1 MMRLVI
7 LVAGVGSRLRPLTD
21 ERPKCLVEVGGQT
34 ILNRFLKQAEETGAF
49 QEVVLITGYRHQQIQ
64 EAVNEWQRS
73 HALPVRLVHN
83 ERYDVTN
90 NGYTLLCAK
99 DFLLDGFVL
108 TDGDL
113 LLEDGILRRVAASE
127 KSHLAVDMQ
136 MKLDEEAMKFVL
148 DEAGFVTELSKEI
161 PVERGR
167 GESIGLCKINAED
180 ALGVV
185 DHLAKLV
192 EQGEE
197 NEYYERA
204 FQELIREGWKLR
216 VVDVGD
222 LRWVE
227 VDDHNDLARAEEIFG

>member
-1 MMRLVI
+1 MRLVI

-21 ERPKCLVEVGGQT
+21 DRPKCLVEIGGQT
-34 ILNRFLKQAEETGAF
+34 ILDRFLQQAVETNAF
-49 QEVVLITGYRHQQIQ
+49 QEVVLITGYRQPQI
-64 EAVNEWQRS
+64 EAAVNEWQKT
-73 HALPVRLVHN
+73 HDLPVRLAHN
-83 ERYDVTN
+83 ERYDETN
-90 NGYTLLCAK
+90 NGYSLLCAK
-99 DFLLDGFVL
+99 DYLLDGFVL

-113 LLEDGILRRVAASE
+113 LLEDGILRRVAGSAE
-127 KSHLAVDMQ
+127 SHLAVDMQ

-148 DEAGFVTELSKEI
+148 DENGYVTELSKEI
-161 PVERGR
+161 SVERGL

-180 ALGVV
+180 APGVIG
-185 DHLAKLV
+185 HLAKLV

-204 FQELIREGWKLR
+204 FQELIRESWKLK

-227 VDDHNDLARAEEIFG
+227 VDDNNDMARAEQIFG

>member
-1 MMRLVI
+1 MRLVI

-21 ERPKCLVEVGGQT
+21 DRPKCLVEIGGQT
-34 ILNRFLKQAEETGAF
+34 ILSRFLQGAEEANAF
-49 QEVVLITGYRHQQIQ
+49 QEVVLITGYRHEQIAA
-64 EAVNEWQRS
+64 AVEEWQQS

-83 ERYDVTN
+83 ERYDETN

-99 DFLLDGFVL
+99 DFLHDGFVL

-113 LLEDGILRRVAASE
+113 LLEDGILRRVASATDT
-127 KSHLAVDMQ
+127 HLAVDMQ

-148 DEAGFVTELSKEI
+148 DENGFVTELSKEI
-161 PVERGR
+161 SVERGL
-167 GESIGLCKINAED
+167 GESIGLCKINAEHVQ
-180 ALGVV
+180 GVI

-204 FQELIREGWKLR
+204 FQELIHEGWQLK

-227 VDDHNDLARAEEIFG
+227 VDDQKDLARAEQIFG

>member
-1 MMRLVI
+1 MRLVI

-21 ERPKCLVEVGGQT
+21 DRPKCLVEVGGQT
-34 ILNRFLKQAEETGAF
+34 ILDRFLKQAVATNAF
-49 QEVVLITGYRHQQIQ
+49 QEVVLITGYRHPQI
-64 EAVNEWQRS
+64 EAAVNEWQQTNE
-73 HALPVRLVHN
+73 LPVRLVQN

-113 LLEDGILRRVAASE
+113 LLEDGILSRVAGAAD
-127 KSHLAVDMQ
+127 SHLAVDMQ

-148 DEAGFVTELSKEI
+148 DASGYVTELSKEI
-161 PVERGR
+161 SVERGL
-167 GESIGLCKINAED
+167 GESIGLCKINAAD
-180 ALGVV
+180 AQGVV

-204 FQELIREGWKLR
+204 FQELIREGWKLK

-227 VDDHNDLARAEEIFG
+227 VDDNNDLARAEQIFG